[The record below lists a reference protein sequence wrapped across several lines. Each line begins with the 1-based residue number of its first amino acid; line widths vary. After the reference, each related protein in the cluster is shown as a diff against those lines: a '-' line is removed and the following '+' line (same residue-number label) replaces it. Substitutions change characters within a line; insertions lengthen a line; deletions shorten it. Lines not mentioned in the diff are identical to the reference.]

1 MVNEI
6 IALLAGAGVRVF
18 DTDAS
23 EVDFTAGSITEH
35 LPYVLVMGSEGRPG
49 EDVALA
55 CADATDSLMVRHVG
69 GSAESVRV
77 LASRTRGILNT
88 ARVRGVGFVSDLVY
102 ESTGQVYFDPDIT
115 IEGLGTHP
123 HILNDDYSVWT
134 QRI

>member
-1 MVNEI
+1 MNEI
-6 IALLAGAGVRVF
+6 IALLTAAGVRVF

-23 EVDFTAGSITEH
+23 GVDFTAVSVSEQ
-35 LPYVLVMGSEGRPG
+35 LPYVLVMGSEGQPG

-55 CADATDSLMVRHVG
+55 CEDATDSLMVRHVG

-77 LASRTRGILNT
+77 LARRTRGILDT
-88 ARVRGVGFVSDLVY
+88 ARVHGSGYVSDLVY
-102 ESTGQVYFDPDIT
+102 ESTGRVYFDPDIT

-134 QRI
+134 QGI

>member
-1 MVNEI
+1 MNEI
-6 IALLAGAGVRVF
+6 IALLVAAGIRVF

-23 EVDFTAGSITEH
+23 EVDFTALSVVDQ
-35 LPYVLVMGSEGRPG
+35 LPYVLVMGSQGRPG

-55 CADATDSLMVRHVG
+55 CADATDSLVVRHVG

-77 LASRTRGILNT
+77 LARKTRGILNT
-88 ARVRGVGFVSDLVY
+88 TRVRGTGYVSDLVF
-102 ESTGQVYFDPDIT
+102 ESTGTVYFDPDLV

-134 QRI
+134 QQV

>member
-1 MVNEI
+1 MNEI
-6 IALLAGAGVRVF
+6 ISRLAGAGVRVF

-23 EVDFTAGSITEH
+23 EVDFTAGSVVDQ
-35 LPYVLVMGSEGRPG
+35 LPYVLVMGSEGQPSA
-49 EDVALA
+49 DVALA

-77 LASRTRGILNT
+77 LARKTRGILNT
-88 ARVRGVGFVSDLVY
+88 TRVHGSGYVSDVVF
-102 ESTGQVYFDPDIT
+102 ESTGRVYFDPDLV

-134 QRI
+134 QQF

>member
-1 MVNEI
+1 MNEI
-6 IALLAGAGVRVF
+6 IALLEAAGIRVF

-23 EVDFTAGSITEH
+23 EVDFTAVSVVDR
-35 LPYVLVMGSEGRPG
+35 LPYVLVMGSEGQPG

-77 LASRTRGILNT
+77 LARKTRRILNT
-88 ARVRGVGFVSDLVY
+88 TRVRGSDYVSDLVF
-102 ESTGQVYFDPDIT
+102 ESTGSVYFDPDLL

-123 HILNDDYSVWT
+123 HILNDAYSVWT
-134 QRI
+134 QQI

>member
-1 MVNEI
+1 MNEI
-6 IALLAGAGVRVF
+6 IALLAAAGIRVF

-23 EVDFTAGSITEH
+23 EVDFTAVSVVDR

-55 CADATDSLMVRHVG
+55 CEDATDSLMVRHVG
-69 GSAESVRV
+69 GSADSVRI
-77 LASRTRGILNT
+77 LARTTRGILNN
-88 ARVRGVGFVSDLVY
+88 ARVHGSGYVSDVVF
-102 ESTGQVYFDPDIT
+102 ESTGSVYFDPDLL

-134 QRI
+134 QQI

>member
-1 MVNEI
+1 MNEI
-6 IALLAGAGVRVF
+6 IALLAAAGVRVF

-23 EVDFTAGSITEH
+23 EVDFTAVSVIDR

-49 EDVALA
+49 EDLALA

-69 GSAESVRV
+69 GSADSVRV
-77 LASRTRGILNT
+77 LARRTRGILNT
-88 ARVRGVGFVSDLVY
+88 TRVRGAGYVSELVY
-102 ESTGQVYFDPDIT
+102 ESTGHVYFDPDIT

-134 QRI
+134 QQI

>member
-1 MVNEI
+1 MNEI
-6 IALLAGAGVRVF
+6 IALLAAAGIRVF

-23 EVDFTAGSITEH
+23 GVDFTAVSVANQ
-35 LPYVLVMGSEGRPG
+35 LPYVLVMGSQGQPG

-69 GSAESVRV
+69 GSADSVRI
-77 LASRTRGILNT
+77 LARTTRGILDN
-88 ARVRGVGFVSDLVY
+88 ARVHGSGYVSDVVF
-102 ESTGQVYFDPDIT
+102 ESTGTVYFDPDLV

-134 QRI
+134 QQV

>member
-1 MVNEI
+1 MNEI
-6 IALLAGAGVRVF
+6 VSLLEAAGIRVF

-23 EVDFTAGSITEH
+23 GVDFTAVSVSEQ
-35 LPYVLVMGSEGRPG
+35 LPYVLVMGSEGQPSA
-49 EDVALA
+49 DVALA

-77 LASRTRGILNT
+77 LARKTRRILDT
-88 ARVRGVGFVSDLVY
+88 ARVRGDGYVSDLVF
-102 ESTGQVYFDPDIT
+102 ESTGRVYFDPDLV

-134 QRI
+134 QQV

>member
-1 MVNEI
+1 MNEI
-6 IALLAGAGVRVF
+6 ISLLAGAGVRVF

-23 EVDFTAGSITEH
+23 EVDFTAGSVVDQ

-77 LASRTRGILNT
+77 LARRTRGILNT
-88 ARVRGVGFVSDLVY
+88 ARVRGVGYVSDLVY

-134 QRI
+134 QQV

>member
-1 MVNEI
+1 MNEI
-6 IALLAGAGVRVF
+6 VALLVAAGVRVF

-23 EVDFTAGSITEH
+23 EVDFTAVSIVEQ
-35 LPYVLVMGSEGRPG
+35 LPYVLVMGSEGQPG

-77 LASRTRGILNT
+77 LARRTRGILNA
-88 ARVRGVGFVSDLVY
+88 ARVHGSGYVSDLVF
-102 ESTGQVYFDPDIT
+102 ESTGSVYFDPDIT

-123 HILNDDYSVWT
+123 HILNHDYSVWT
-134 QRI
+134 QQI